1 MNIDEQ
7 IKEIV
12 ETAKTL
18 NAKIELVIKGDCGDA
33 DYAYEINSY
42 TVEDFEKSDIASIY
56 KFFKTLA
63 DDTKNAYHEWF
74 KNHNDKLLNEVSAAQ
89 KYTLDFEEDEVDDRY
104 KDVYV
109 DSFEEFI
116 PSYADYSAH
125 MIDAA
130 NLRIIVKEI

>member
-1 MNIDEQ
+1 MMNIDEQ
-7 IKEIV
+7 IKEII

-42 TVEDFEKSDIASIY
+42 TVEKFEKCNIAGIY

-89 KYTLDFEEDEVDDRY
+89 KRTLDFEIDDRY

-109 DSFEEFI
+109 DGFEEFI
-116 PSYADYSAH
+116 PNYADYPAH
-125 MIDAA
+125 MIDAV
-130 NLRIIVKEI
+130 NLRIVVKEI

>member
-1 MNIDEQ
+1 MNIDEKL
-7 IKEIV
+7 KEII

-33 DYAYEINSY
+33 DYAYDISLY
-42 TVEDFEKSDIASIY
+42 TAEDFEKKDIASIY

-74 KNHNDKLLNEVSAAQ
+74 VNHNDTLLNEIATAQ
-89 KYTLDFEEDEVDDRY
+89 KRTLDFEIDDRY
-104 KDVYV
+104 KDVYA

-116 PSYADYSAH
+116 PCYAD
-125 MIDAA
+125 
-130 NLRIIVKEI
+130 